1 MSIHGGDS
9 MKKRLLHISKV
20 LFAIVMSFMLVG
32 MNTVTALTTNAPD
45 TVKMGV
51 ETLSPKYLGG
61 T

>member
-1 MSIHGGDS
+1 
-9 MKKRLLHISKV
+9 
-20 LFAIVMSFMLVG
+20 MSFMLVG

-61 T
+61 TEIGFVTLADGTVVF